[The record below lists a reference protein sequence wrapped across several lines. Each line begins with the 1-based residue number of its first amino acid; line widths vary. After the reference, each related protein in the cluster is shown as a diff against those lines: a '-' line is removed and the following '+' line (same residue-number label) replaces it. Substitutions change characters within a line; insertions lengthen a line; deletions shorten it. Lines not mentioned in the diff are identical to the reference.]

1 MTTTT
6 RGAAA
11 VGRQSSVAPL
21 QDVRILDLSQ
31 FEAGP
36 SCTQLLAWLGAE
48 VIKVERPGIGEQ
60 GRMASQDHPDTDS
73 VYFVFLNSNKKSI
86 TLDLKS
92 SRGRDIFDDLV
103 QVSDVIIENFS
114 SKTVRRLGLEYS
126 TIRQVNQQIIYSSI
140 KGFPKDGQF
149 GEYLAFDP
157 VAQAVGGSTAI
168 TGESPDRPPV
178 RPGPTLADT
187 GAGLH
192 MALAI
197 CAALYGRLQTGSG
210 RSIEVTLQ
218 DSVVNFCR
226 VAYVQQARTGRPT
239 PRGMNDLLITAPS
252 ALYACKP
259 GGPND
264 YCHIYAARGKSG
276 NEHWDRLLQI
286 IGREDLITNPKFAS
300 PELRHEHAD
309 EIDEIVEE
317 WTRQHT
323 KLEVM
328 HELGKAGV
336 PVGAVLDTL
345 ELSQDEELR
354 SRGTFVA
361 LDHPTLGSLMLPGC
375 PIFMSGLE
383 VEVSSAP
390 LLGNDNDST
399 YGSLLGM
406 SADEIDDL
414 RRNGII

>member
-1 MTTTT
+1 
-6 RGAAA
+6 
-11 VGRQSSVAPL
+11 
-21 QDVRILDLSQ
+21 
-31 FEAGP
+31 
-36 SCTQLLAWLGAE
+36 
-48 VIKVERPGIGEQ
+48 
-60 GRMASQDHPDTDS
+60 MASQDHPDTDS

-226 VAYVQQARTGRPT
+226 VAYVQQAR
-239 PRGMNDLLITAPS
+239 
-252 ALYACKP
+252 
-259 GGPND
+259 
-264 YCHIYAARGKSG
+264 
-276 NEHWDRLLQI
+276 Q
-286 IGREDLITNPKFAS
+286 
-300 PELRHEHAD
+300 
-309 EIDEIVEE
+309 
-317 WTRQHT
+317 
-323 KLEVM
+323 
-328 HELGKAGV
+328 
-336 PVGAVLDTL
+336 AVLPL
-345 ELSQDEELR
+345 E
-354 SRGTFVA
+354 G
-361 LDHPTLGSLMLPGC
+361 
-375 PIFMSGLE
+375 
-383 VEVSSAP
+383 
-390 LLGNDNDST
+390 
-399 YGSLLGM
+399 
-406 SADEIDDL
+406 
-414 RRNGII
+414 